1 MKKKLLMTA
10 MVAALG
16 GVGTAQAVHV
26 NSDGLGQVLIY
37 PYYTVQNG
45 FDSYINLVNTT
56 DEVKAVKVRFLEGKN
71 SQEVLDFNLYLSP
84 NDEWSGKVTTS
95 ASGGAKLESSD
106 TSCIAPSQIK
116 AGGEDFRNLQYQAD
130 SIKTVARTREGYVEV
145 IEMGV
150 VTDTDSIAAATHVGG
165 SATVIAAPANCGLIR
180 TNAKSTTGLFNGAK
194 ASNGISAPTGG
205 LYGFVTLINVNSGL
219 KTTVDAIAIDNFF
232 VDQVVAGNPLGLD
245 LHFAPGTTSPSL
257 EDVNT
262 DGEIIDGASII
273 TFSSANPV
281 DSLSAI
287 LTRSNVYNDYS
298 IDAGRDSKTDWVLTF
313 PTKRFYVNT
322 STPAPFTETWKTAT
336 STSCDPIQIVYYDRE
351 ERRHNVTIDEDFS
364 PKPDVVAATNSLC
377 NEVNTLSIKRFG
389 TAAGTSTLF
398 GAEYTNASFTVD
410 DAGFVAGW
418 MNVSFANT
426 LAGDVSIGGQTPVPG
441 TLIGLPVVGFSALS
455 NSNGT
460 LVVGGVNVLSNY
472 LGSSAH
478 KGVRAL
484 TTP

>member
-56 DEVKAVKVRFLEGKN
+56 DQVKAVKVRFLEGKN

-95 ASGGAKLESSD
+95 ASGGAKLESAD
-106 TSCIAPSQIK
+106 TSCIAPAQIK

-150 VTDTDSIAAATHVGG
+150 VTDAASIVAATHVGG
-165 SATVIAAPANCGLIR
+165 SATVTATPADCAVIR
-180 TNAKSTTGLFNGAK
+180 TNAKTGGLFNTAPLT
-194 ASNGISAPTGG
+194 NGISEPTGG

-219 KTTVDAIAIDNFF
+219 KTTVDAVAVDNFY
-232 VDQVVAGNPLGLD
+232 NGLLVTDD
-245 LHFAPGTTSPSL
+245 LHFPPGDTRPSL

-262 DGEIIDGASII
+262 DGEIIDGNAVL
-273 TFSSANPV
+273 TYSSLNPI

-298 IDAGRDSKTDWVLTF
+298 IDAGRDSKTDWVMTF

-322 STPAPFTETWKTAT
+322 LTPAPFTETWKTAT
-336 STSCDPIQIVYYDRE
+336 STSCDPIAIVYYDRE
-351 ERRHNVTIDEDFS
+351 ERRHNVTVDEDFS

-389 TAAGTSTLF
+389 TAAGTTTLF

-418 MNVSFANT
+418 MNIAFANT
-426 LAGDVSIGGQTPVPG
+426 LTGLVSTGGLPAVPG
-441 TLIGLPVVGFSALS
+441 TLTGLPVVGFSALS

-472 LGSSAH
+472 LGSAVH
-478 KGVRAL
+478 KGVR
-484 TTP
+484 TIVTP

>member
-56 DEVKAVKVRFLEGKN
+56 DQVKAVKVRFLEGKN

-95 ASGGAKLESSD
+95 ASGGAKLESAD
-106 TSCIAPSQIK
+106 TSCIAPAQIK

-150 VTDTDSIAAATHVGG
+150 VTDDDSKVAATHIGG
-165 SATVIAAPANCGLIR
+165 SATVTATPADCALIR
-180 TNAKSTTGLFNGAK
+180 TNAKSGGLFNGPK
-194 ASNGISAPTGG
+194 ATNGIGAPTGG

-219 KTTVDAIAIDNFF
+219 KTTVDAVAVDNFF
-232 VDQVVAGNPLGLD
+232 TDTLPATGLD

-262 DGEIIDGASII
+262 DGEIIDGNAVLTYTSVNAID
-273 TFSSANPV
+273 N
-281 DSLSAI
+281 LSAI

-322 STPAPFTETWKTAT
+322 ATATPFTETWKTGT
-336 STSCDPIQIVYYDRE
+336 STSCDPISIVYYDRE

-364 PKPDVVAATNSLC
+364 PKPDVQADTYSLC

-389 TAAGTSTLF
+389 TADGASTLF
-398 GAEYTNASFTVD
+398 GAAYTNASFTVH

-418 MNVSFANT
+418 MNIAFANE
-426 LAGDVSIGGQTPVPG
+426 LPGSVSIGGLPPVPA
-441 TLIGLPVVGFSALS
+441 TLTGLPVVGFSALS

-472 LGSSAH
+472 LGSAVH
-478 KGVRAL
+478 KGVRTI